1 MGFSGYDNTLTART
15 ELPAGLA
22 TDQAVLSLGVQNLA
36 CSRNDQLLFSGV
48 SFSVNAG
55 QLLMIE
61 GANGSGKTSL
71 LRTLCGFILPEEG
84 EVLWQGTNIREC
96 MDDYLAHLCYVGHNN
111 GVKHGLSCA
120 ENLKIAAALA
130 GSNQPLNASA
140 VLQPFGLGEYIHT
153 PAQMLSS
160 GQRRRLALARL
171 AISHAT
177 VWILDEPFTS
187 LDDKGKCFIG
197 DRMQQ
202 HLQAGGI
209 IVLTSHEPVEL
220 GVSMLRI
227 RL

>member
-15 ELPAGLA
+15 QLA
-22 TDQAVLSLGVQNLA
+22 ADLSTDQAALSLGVHNLA
-36 CSRNDQLLFSGV
+36 CSRNDQLLFSGI
-48 SFSVNAG
+48 SFKVNAG
-55 QLLMIE
+55 QVLMIE

-71 LRTLCGFILPEEG
+71 LRTLCGFILPDEG
-84 EVLWQGTNIREC
+84 EVLWQGSNIREC

-120 ENLKIAAALA
+120 ENLRIAAALA
-130 GSNQPLNASA
+130 GTDKPVNASA
-140 VLQPFGLGEYIHT
+140 VLQPFGLGDHVNT

-171 AISHAT
+171 AVSRAT

-187 LDDKGKCFIG
+187 LDDRGKRFIR

-202 HLQAGGI
+202 HLEAGGI
-209 IVLTSHEPVEL
+209 IVLTSHEPVEP

>member
-1 MGFSGYDNTLTART
+1 MGFSRYNNTLTART

-22 TDQAVLSLGVQNLA
+22 TGEAVLSLGVQNLA

-71 LRTLCGFILPEEG
+71 LRTLCGFILPDEG
-84 EVLWQGTNIREC
+84 EVLWQGTDIREC
-96 MDDYLAHLCYVGHNN
+96 MDDYLADLCYVGHNN

-130 GSNQPLNASA
+130 GTRQPLNASA
-140 VLQPFGLGEYIHT
+140 VLQPFGLGDHIHT

-187 LDDKGKCFIG
+187 LDDKGKRFIG
-197 DRMQQ
+197 ERMQQ